1 MKQMKI
7 IFLIYSKPP
16 RIMDYLCKRC
26 KCKATQGALAHSVF
40 MLFSENDQSLIPLY
54 HKVLPKLNGKFRE
67 AQQFRPLRIIIQIFT
82 IQLAFWLTILSF
94 QSLLITLPSII
105 LKITTTKLEDNNTKS
120 IIYPNLD
127 LLFNLQNYSI
137 KTIETSL
144 NCLSFLISGFIR

>member
-1 MKQMKI
+1 MHV
-7 IFLIYSKPP
+7 
-16 RIMDYLCKRC
+16 
-26 KCKATQGALAHSVF
+26 HSGLHKGTHNQVF
-40 MLFSENDQSLIPLY
+40 IDMLFSENDQSLIPLY

-82 IQLAFWLTILSF
+82 IQMAFWLTILSF

-105 LKITTTKLEDNNTKS
+105 LKITTKDDNTKS
-120 IIYPNLD
+120 VIYPNLD